1 VTIEPIFP
9 ENMQMADEVELK
21 LEIASEDAGKFE
33 ASGLLAGAPKK
44 MRQISTYFDTPD
56 HDVANAGFSLRIR
69 RSGKKRVQTIKADG
83 GSAAG
88 LFIRSE
94 WERAAENDTPVL
106 DFATPLPSLLGD
118 KIDAIAPA
126 FEVEIDRQSWTIDE
140 SGATIELVLDRG
152 DVVVGERRS
161 PVCEIELELKSGD
174 PAALFAFARRID
186 AVVPIRL
193 GVLSKSERG
202 YRLTGAAPARVTVET
217 VILAGDTTAAQAL
230 GQIMQSCIRQF
241 RLNEALLLANR
252 NTEALHQARVALRRL
267 RSAFAIFK
275 PMIGDAGIDLRTE
288 LRWLASELGKVRDLD
303 VLLKRAEGGP
313 LHDRIATMR
322 EAAYDDVCEILSSAR
337 ARWLMLEVT
346 AWIAASDWSGT
357 ADGEREGNRPARDF
371 AARALDRYRRK
382 VKRKGRNLA
391 SLDDDAR
398 HEVRKSAKKLR
409 YAAEFFAG
417 LFERKGEKR
426 RHKRFVKALEALQ
439 DQLGALNDL
448 AAAPELLARL
458 GIAESPGAAELMA
471 HGKKGRLIET
481 AADAHEDFVD
491 TKRFW

>member
-1 VTIEPIFP
+1 
-9 ENMQMADEVELK
+9 MADEVELK
-21 LEIASEDAGKFE
+21 LEIASEDAGRFE
-33 ASGLLAGAPKK
+33 MSGLVTGASKK
-44 MRQISTYFDTPD
+44 IRQISTYFDTPD

-69 RSGKKRVQTIKADG
+69 RSGKARVQTIKADG
-83 GSAAG
+83 ASAAG

-106 DFATPLPSLLGD
+106 DYTTPLPSLLGG
-118 KIDAIAPA
+118 KIDAVAPIFA
-126 FEVEIDRQSWTIDE
+126 VEIDRQSWIVDE
-140 SGATIELVLDRG
+140 DGATIELVLDRG
-152 DVVVGERRS
+152 EVVVGERRS

-186 AVVPIRL
+186 AAVPIRL

-202 YRLTGAAPARVTVET
+202 YRLTDAAPARVTAEG

-241 RLNEALLLANR
+241 RLNETLFLANW
-252 NTEALHQARVALRRL
+252 NAGALHQARVALRRL
-267 RSAFAIFK
+267 RSAFSIFR

-288 LRWLASELGKVRDLD
+288 LRWLASELGKARDLD

-313 LHDRIATMR
+313 LHGRIATMR
-322 EAAYDDVCEILSSAR
+322 EAAYDEVCEILSSTR
-337 ARWLMLEVT
+337 ARRLMFDVT
-346 AWIAASDWSGT
+346 AWIATSDWWRT
-357 ADGEREGNRPARDF
+357 AGGEREGNRPARDF

-398 HEVRKSAKKLR
+398 HELRKSAKKLR
-409 YAAEFFAG
+409 YAAEFYAG

-448 AAAPELLARL
+448 ATAPGVLTRL
-458 GIAESPGAAELMA
+458 GLAESPDAAELMA
-471 HGKKGRLIET
+471 HGKKRRLIEA
-481 AADAHEDFVD
+481 AADAHGDFVD

>member
-1 VTIEPIFP
+1 
-9 ENMQMADEVELK
+9 MADEVELK
-21 LEIASEDAGKFE
+21 LEIASEDAGRFE
-33 ASGLLAGAPKK
+33 ASGLLAAVPKK
-44 MRQISTYFDTPD
+44 ARQISTYFDTPD
-56 HDVANAGFSLRIR
+56 HDVATAGFSLRIR
-69 RSGKKRVQTIKADG
+69 RSGKKRVQTIKAASA
-83 GSAAG
+83 SAAG

-94 WERAAENDTPVL
+94 WECTVENNTPVL
-106 DFATPLPSLLGD
+106 DYTTPLPSLLGD
-118 KIDAIAPA
+118 KIDAIAAA
-126 FEVEIDRQSWTIDE
+126 FEVEIDRQTWNIDE
-140 SGATIELVLDRG
+140 GDATIELVLDCG
-152 DVVVGERRS
+152 EVVAGERRS

-193 GVLSKSERG
+193 GVLSKAERG
-202 YRLTGAAPARVTVET
+202 YGLADAAPTRVMAEAVT
-217 VILAGDTTAAQAL
+217 LAGDTTAAQAF
-230 GQIMQSCIRQF
+230 GQIAQSCIRQF
-241 RLNEALLLANR
+241 RLNETFLLAAR
-252 NTEALHQARVALRRL
+252 DAGALHQVRVALRRL
-267 RSAFAIFK
+267 RSAFTIFK

-288 LRWLASELGKVRDLD
+288 LRWLAAELGNARDLD

-313 LHDRIATMR
+313 LHARIATMR
-322 EAAYDDVCEILSSAR
+322 EAAYDEVCETLAYTR
-337 ARWLMLEVT
+337 ARRLMFDVT
-346 AWIAASDWSGT
+346 AWIATLDWSGT
-357 ADGEREGNRPARDF
+357 AGGEREGNRPVRDF

-409 YAAEFFAG
+409 YAAEFYAG

-448 AAAPELLARL
+448 ASAPELLTRL

-471 HGKKGRLIET
+471 HGKKGRLIE
-481 AADAHEDFVD
+481 AAVDAHEDFVD

>member
-1 VTIEPIFP
+1 
-9 ENMQMADEVELK
+9 MADEIELK

-33 ASGLLAGAPKK
+33 ASGLMTGAPKK

-83 GSAAG
+83 ASAAG

-106 DFATPLPSLLGD
+106 DYATPLPSLLGD
-118 KIDAIAPA
+118 KVDAIAPA
-126 FEVEIDRQSWTIDE
+126 FEVEIDRRVWNIVED
-140 SGATIELVLDRG
+140 GATIELVLDRG
-152 DVVVGERRS
+152 EVVVGERRS
-161 PVCEIELELKSGD
+161 PVCEIEIELKSGD

-193 GVLSKSERG
+193 GVLSKAERG
-202 YRLTGAAPARVTVET
+202 YRFTDAAPARVTAEA
-217 VILAGDTTAAQAL
+217 VILGGDTTAGQAFGL
-230 GQIMQSCIRQF
+230 IAQSCIRQF
-241 RLNEALLLANR
+241 RLNETLLLASR
-252 NTEALHQARVALRRL
+252 NADALHQGRVALRRL
-267 RSAFAIFK
+267 RSAFSIFK

-288 LRWLASELGKVRDLD
+288 LRWLASELGKARDLD

-322 EAAYDDVCEILSSAR
+322 EAAYDEGCEILSSVR
-337 ARWLMLEVT
+337 ARRLMFDVT
-346 AWIAASDWSGT
+346 AWIATSDWSGT
-357 ADGEREGNRPARDF
+357 AGGEREGNRPARDF

-391 SLDDDAR
+391 GLDDDAR

-409 YAAEFFAG
+409 YAAEFYAG

-448 AAAPELLARL
+448 ATAPEVLTRL
-458 GIAESPGAAELMA
+458 GIAESHGAAELMA
-471 HGKKGRLIET
+471 HGKKGRFIEA

>member
-1 VTIEPIFP
+1 
-9 ENMQMADEVELK
+9 MADEVELK

-33 ASGLLAGAPKK
+33 ASGLVAGAPKK

-83 GSAAG
+83 DSAAG

-94 WERAAENDTPVL
+94 WERATENDTPIL
-106 DFATPLPSLLGD
+106 DYATPLPSLLGD

-126 FEVEIDRQSWTIDE
+126 FEVEIDRQSWVIDE
-140 SGATIELVLDRG
+140 GGATIELVLDRG
-152 DVVVGERRS
+152 EVVVGERRS

-202 YRLTGAAPARVTVET
+202 YRLTGAAPARVTAEA

-230 GQIMQSCIRQF
+230 GQIMQSCIRQL
-241 RLNEALLLANR
+241 RLNEAVLLANR
-252 NTEALHQARVALRRL
+252 NAEALHQARVALRRL
-267 RSAFAIFK
+267 RSAFSIFK

-288 LRWLASELGKVRDLD
+288 LRWLASELGKARDLD

-337 ARWLMLEVT
+337 ARLLIFDVT
-346 AWIAASDWSGT
+346 AWVAAADWSRT
-357 ADGEREGNRPARDF
+357 AGGEREGDRAARNF
-371 AARALDRYRRK
+371 AARALHRYRRK
-382 VKRKGRNLA
+382 VKRKGRNLFG
-391 SLDDDAR
+391 LDDDAR

-409 YAAEFFAG
+409 YAAEFFIG
-417 LFERKGEKR
+417 LFERKGEER
-426 RHKRFVKALEALQ
+426 RYKRFVKALEELQ

-448 AAAPELLARL
+448 AAAPAVLARL
-458 GIAESPGAAELMA
+458 GITESSGAAELMA
-471 HGKKGRLIET
+471 HGKKGRLIEA
-481 AADAHEDFVD
+481 AADAHADFVD
-491 TKRFW
+491 AKRFW

>member
-1 VTIEPIFP
+1 
-9 ENMQMADEVELK
+9 MAHEVELK

-33 ASGLLAGAPKK
+33 ASGLLASAPKRT
-44 MRQISTYFDTPD
+44 RQISVYFDTPD

-94 WERAAENDTPVL
+94 WERATETDAPIL
-106 DFATPLPSLLGD
+106 DYATPLPSLLGD
-118 KIDAIAPA
+118 KVDAITPA
-126 FEVEIDRQSWTIDE
+126 FEVEIDRQSWTIVED
-140 SGATIELVLDRG
+140 GATIELVLDLG
-152 DVVVGERRS
+152 EVVIGERRS

-202 YRLTGAAPARVTVET
+202 YRLTGAAPARVTAEV
-217 VILAGDTTAAQAL
+217 VILDGDTTATQAL
-230 GQIMQSCIRQF
+230 GQIMRSCIRQF
-241 RLNEALLLANR
+241 RLNETLLLASR
-252 NTEALHQARVALRRL
+252 NADALHQARVALRRL
-267 RSAFAIFK
+267 RSAFSIFK
-275 PMIGDAGIDLRTE
+275 PMIGDSGIDLRAE
-288 LRWLASELGKVRDLD
+288 LRWLASELGKARDLD
-303 VLLKRAEGGP
+303 VLLKRAEDGP
-313 LHDRIATMR
+313 LHDRIAAMR
-322 EAAYDDVCEILSSAR
+322 EVAYDDVCEILSSAR
-337 ARWLMLEVT
+337 SRQLLFDVT
-346 AWIAASDWSGT
+346 AWVAAPDWSGT
-357 ADGEREGNRPARDF
+357 AGGEREGDRPARDF
-371 AARALDRYRRK
+371 AARVLDRYRRR
-382 VKRKGRNLA
+382 VKRKGRDLA
-391 SLDDDAR
+391 GLDDDAR

-448 AAAPELLARL
+448 ATAPEVLTRL
-458 GIAESPGAAELMA
+458 GIAESDGAAELMT
-471 HGKKGRLIET
+471 HGKKGRLIEA
-481 AADAHEDFVD
+481 AADAHEDFLD